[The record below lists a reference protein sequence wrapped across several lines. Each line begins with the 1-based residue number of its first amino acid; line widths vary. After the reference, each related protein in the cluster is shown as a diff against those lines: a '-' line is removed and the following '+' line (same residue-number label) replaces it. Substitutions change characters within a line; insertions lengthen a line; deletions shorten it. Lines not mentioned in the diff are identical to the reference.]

1 MTARSV
7 TALHPED
14 RGAGASPLRMAKVP
28 GQPPGAAYFDTPA
41 LRALLEQLL
50 RELPHTGE
58 VLLVRAPP
66 GSGKSTLLQRLLQA
80 APSEWELTALQARI
94 PVGESHLVGQL
105 NRAWFPEQQ
114 LDSAGLAHLMLG
126 RTRNPALLVLA
137 VDDAHRLSPF
147 ALRWLL
153 LMKRAVTARGGRL
166 GVVLFAAE
174 SIADRLATPSVV
186 EMGLDAVRI
195 LDLPPFSL
203 EETADYLRHRLG
215 GGADDEDAS
224 SGSSV
229 SAGAG
234 KNGPWDDRR
243 LRALYRASG
252 GRPGAIERLLS
263 TAMQDMGGPLS
274 FLAVSFSSAQ
284 GFRRKAGLLS
294 AAALGILLIVAA
306 VVFYFPPPEPAGL
319 PVAPQGAMA
328 DPASSGPPASLLQ
341 QGPEQIP
348 GHQVADGMSKDVR
361 APEAVAEQPAARA
374 GSGLAAPVLSSV
386 PSSPGDAASRS
397 SPGRPASTSR
407 TDPAASQGTSGVGTK
422 GGGTK
427 QGESGKVAGGATAAA
442 DTGSGRA
449 AVPRVR
455 GSDWI
460 MEQDSRRFTIQ
471 LTSWAD
477 EKRAIKY
484 IRDHRLYDDAAYV
497 HTRSKGRD
505 WYLVVYRTYPS
516 VGRARQAIK
525 NLPAP
530 LKKYGPWVR
539 NVSSLQS
546 LAVLDGD

>member
-7 TALHPED
+7 TALYPEGM
-14 RGAGASPLRMAKVP
+14 GAGASPLHMAKVP
-28 GQPPGAAYFDTPA
+28 GLSPGVSYFDTPA

-58 VLLVRAPP
+58 VLLVRGPA
-66 GSGKSTLLQRLLQA
+66 GSGKSMLLQRLLQA
-80 APSEWELTALQARI
+80 APPEWELTALQARI

-114 LDSAGLAHLMLG
+114 LDGAGLARLMLD

-215 GGADDEDAS
+215 GGSDGKDAS

-234 KNGPWDDRR
+234 KNGPWDHRR

-263 TAMQDMGGPLS
+263 TATQDKGGPLS
-274 FLAVSFSSAQ
+274 FLALPFSSAP
-284 GFRRKAGLLS
+284 GFRHKAGLLS

-306 VVFYFPPPEPAGL
+306 VVFYFPRMEPAGL
-319 PVAPQGAMA
+319 PAGLPVTSEGAMP
-328 DPASSGPPASLLQ
+328 DLASSGPFVSL
-341 QGPEQIP
+341 PEQIP
-348 GHQVADGMSKDVR
+348 VQPEHQAPQEMPGDVR
-361 APEAVAEQPAARA
+361 APKPVTEQPAART
-374 GSGLAAPVLSSV
+374 GSSRAASV
-386 PSSPGDAASRS
+386 PSSMPSSTGDAAARP
-397 SPGRPASTSR
+397 SPGKPASTSR
-407 TDPAASQGTSGVGTK
+407 TASAASQGASGAGTK
-422 GGGTK
+422 AKLGGS
-427 QGESGKVAGGATAAA
+427 EKVAGGAAAGL
-442 DTGSGRA
+442 DTEA
-449 AVPRVR
+449 AEPRVR
-455 GSDWI
+455 GSEWI

-484 IRDHRLYDDAAYV
+484 IRDHHLYDDAAYV

-539 NVSSLQS
+539 NISSLQS